1 MVLLVRALAVLA
13 LNAALGLVASAVSV
27 LAGSGPAGSGAL
39 AALTF
44 GWLIPMTAMCALA
57 LAAATLARSAN
68 VGVAAGL
75 GGWAITVL
83 SAGSTGHF
91 TAVLTDSA
99 FILPYLAF
107 AACCAAVAVYA
118 TRIPRGTS

>member
-1 MVLLVRALAVLA
+1 VLLVRVLAVFA

-27 LAGSGPAGSGAL
+27 PAGSGA
-39 AALTF
+39 AATLTF

-91 TAVLTDSA
+91 TAALADSA
-99 FILPYLAF
+99 FVLPYLAF
-107 AACCAAVAVYA
+107 AACCAAVVVYA